1 MRRGSLSGDGN
12 MSSIATRLSALQGI
26 GESVSSEIGEIGR
39 SITAVS
45 ERLGTVFSPESTND
59 LTQAITSLNA
69 NPDPDAVA
77 SGGLF
82 SGTSEVFDPQSHDA
96 VDGLGGDGETTENM
110 GGEEIDAGNV
120 TDADDNYP

>member
-1 MRRGSLSGDGN
+1 

-45 ERLGTVFSPESTND
+45 ERLGTVFSSESTNA
-59 LTQAITSLNA
+59 LTQVIAPPSA

-77 SGGLF
+77 SGGLPPG
-82 SGTSEVFDPQSHDA
+82 SSEVFDPQSHDA
-96 VDGLGGDGETTENM
+96 VDGLGGDRETAEDM
-110 GGEEIDAGNV
+110 GGEETDDGNV
-120 TDADDNYP
+120 TITDDNFP